1 MNKYIE
7 YDIHNG
13 VIQLKCAVMNI
24 LKSLELQEIDLYV
37 FNPYISRNL
46 IIDCMINLGWIIND
60 NIYIINSIKFELIDK
75 ERNLIIKTI

>member
-46 IIDCMINLGWIIND
+46 IIDCMIDLGWIIND
-60 NIYIINSIKFELIDK
+60 NIYTINSIKFELIDK
-75 ERNLIIKTI
+75 ERNLIIKVL